1 MPSNR
6 LTAKEFNEKFRI
18 SQELQNKFNLVPESK
33 KQTITSIAGKPKKLI
48 LEIIKRFFS
57 NPVVVIAF
65 VIFIT
70 LLLCSIIIPSKAARW
85 YVPNQ
90 EVSPYDNIKLLP
102 PLSKPLLK
110 DQPIDDGSA
119 FVNVWKQI
127 QKLPQNLRHYFDF
140 FLKTVKFNGETK
152 SIDTYT
158 PSGINLVSYNAYAFY
173 KAATLLSFVNKAISE
188 GQTINNAFIDDAL
201 SKIPELHT
209 LLGTTHLGA
218 DIWTTTW
225 YATWK
230 AIWIALVAAIVQT
243 FIGVSIGAFLGF
255 HAGKKIDT
263 IAMRI
268 IDIFLSLP
276 DLIWLLLFTTIF
288 GATQSALIGALIITG
303 WAYPVSA
310 TRMFV
315 ITVKDEEYIIA
326 AKSVGANT
334 SRQVFVHALPAV
346 LGKIAT
352 NFVRRIPS
360 IILSVASLAFLG
372 FFKEKSDIN
381 LGQMLIENTPYAA
394 QNPWTLALPATILL
408 ILSLSLHFIAMGVHD
423 ALDPKV
429 IVRGKRK

>member
-1 MPSNR
+1 MASYR
-6 LTAKEFNEKFRI
+6 LSAKEFNEKFRI
-18 SQELQNKFNLVPESK
+18 SQELQNKFNLVPDNK
-33 KQTITSIAGKPKKLI
+33 KQNVTSIAGKPKKLV
-48 LEIIKRFFS
+48 LEIFKRFFS

-65 VIFIT
+65 FIFIA
-70 LLLCSIIIPSKAARW
+70 LLLCSIIIPSKGVRW
-85 YVPNQ
+85 YIPNQ
-90 EVSPYDNIKLLP
+90 EVSKYPNIQLLP
-102 PLSKPLLK
+102 PMSKPMIY
-110 DQPIDDGSA
+110 DQPIDGNSEI
-119 FVNVWKQI
+119 V
-127 QKLPQNLRHYFDF
+127 KLWNGIKDLPTNLRKYFDF
-140 FLKTVKFNGETK
+140 FLKNIKFNGIKE
-152 SIDTYT
+152 SIDSYS
-158 PSGINLVSYNAYAFY
+158 PSGLNLATYNAYDLY
-173 KAATLLSFVNKAISE
+173 KAAILLAEINKGIKQGKIINDVFVN
-188 GQTINNAFIDDAL
+188 TIL
-201 SKIPELHT
+201 SGIPQLRT

-225 YATWK
+225 HAAWK
-230 AIWIALVAAIVQT
+230 AIWIALVAAIIQT

-263 IAMRI
+263 IMMRI

-310 TRMFV
+310 TRTFI
-315 ITVKDEEYIIA
+315 ITVKDEEYIVA

-372 FFKEKSDIN
+372 FFREKSDIN
-381 LGQMLIENTPYAA
+381 LGQMLIENTPYVDK
-394 QNPWTLALPATILL
+394 NPWMLVLPAGILL
-408 ILSLSLHFIAMGVHD
+408 VLSLSLHFIAIGVHD